1 LHVELT
7 LVQEVSLVVLAFI
20 DLLLESDLL
29 LFDLG
34 VEDSLDITFAFL
46 YQLFLLGC

>member
-7 LVQEVSLVVLAFI
+7 LVQEVSLVVLALI

-34 VEDSLDITFAFL
+34 VEDCLDITFAFL
-46 YQLFLLGC
+46 NQLFLLGC